1 MATVAAPVR
10 LDGAKA
16 LVTGAGRGI
25 GVEIARLLAAEGA
38 SVALS
43 YRTSR
48 AGAEDAAERIRVAG
62 GAAIPLQADL
72 TVAADAERL
81 VRETRETLGGLDILV
96 NCAAGFGPAK
106 SLVDATWEEVDRE
119 WEDVVSPV
127 VHVTRAALPHLIAQ
141 KRGRIVNLCATLVRR
156 PASGYGAHTMA
167 KAAVLA
173 YTRTLAKEVG
183 PHGVTVNAV
192 SPGMTLTD
200 FTLSLP
206 ESVREGVA
214 ARTPLRRLAGP
225 EDVARAVLL
234 FCSPWADFITGAELA
249 PDGGLAL

>member
-10 LDGAKA
+10 LDGAIA

-225 EDVARAVLL
+225 QDVARAVLL

>member
-1 MATVAAPVR
+1 VATVAAPVR
-10 LDGAKA
+10 LDGAIA

>member
-10 LDGAKA
+10 LDGAIA

-25 GVEIARLLAAEGA
+25 GVEIARLLAAEGT

>member
-10 LDGAKA
+10 LDGAIA